1 MSTLPWLAAACSS
14 VRPTVAM
21 GGELNTALG
30 MAS

>member
-1 MSTLPWLAAACSS
+1 MSTLECFSTASS
-14 VRPTVAM
+14 SDRPTVAM